1 MKVTVCELSDNE
13 TDFIKDWDELK
24 KHIYLH
30 KPDLLL
36 LPELP
41 FCQWIASAKEV
52 DEAAKLASVQKHEQW
67 LPALER
73 LNVKCIVYSKPVI
86 SGAKFYNTAFVY
98 EKGWGH
104 SPLHTKSF
112 FPQEPHFWE
121 ETWYSADEQ
130 KVFESFTI
138 GKIKIGV
145 LLCTE
150 MWFTQYARQYG
161 KQGVDLLLCP
171 RATGAGSV
179 RQWIRCGQ
187 TLSIIS
193 GAYCLSSNR
202 GGQGLDNFSWGG
214 KGFVS
219 APADGELLGI
229 TSADKKF
236 ITIQIDLQKS
246 REAKLEYPLYVNE

>member
-13 TDFIKDWDELK
+13 LEFIKDWDNLK

-30 KPDLLL
+30 QTDLLL

-41 FCQWIASAKEV
+41 FCKWIASEKQVSE
-52 DEAAKLASVQKHEQW
+52 EAKLQSVKKHEEW
-67 LPALER
+67 LFAIER
-73 LNVKCIVYSKPVI
+73 LNIKRTVYTKPVMV
-86 SGAKFYNTAFVY
+86 GDKFYNTAFVY
-98 EKGWGH
+98 EKGAGH
-104 SPLHTKSF
+104 RPIHTKAF
-112 FPQEPHFWE
+112 FPEEPHFWE
-121 ETWYSADEQ
+121 ETWYNAEVPKTFDIIE
-130 KVFESFTI
+130 I
-138 GKIKIGV
+138 GQIKIGV

-161 KQGVDLLLCP
+161 KQGIDLLLCP
-171 RATGAGSV
+171 RATGAASV

-202 GGQGLDNFSWGG
+202 CGDGDNDFRWGG
-214 KGFVS
+214 KGWIT

-229 TSADKKF
+229 TSTDNKF
-236 ITIQIDLQKS
+236 ITLKIDLKKS
-246 REAKLEYPLYVNE
+246 RKAKLEYPLYVRD